1 MVPLSALPSREECDL
16 AEDHHEKD
24 ESDDDAARA
33 VVLGF
38 VMGFAQ

>member
-1 MVPLSALPSREECDL
+1 MVPPSELPSREDCHL

-24 ESDDDAARA
+24 ESDDDAPRA